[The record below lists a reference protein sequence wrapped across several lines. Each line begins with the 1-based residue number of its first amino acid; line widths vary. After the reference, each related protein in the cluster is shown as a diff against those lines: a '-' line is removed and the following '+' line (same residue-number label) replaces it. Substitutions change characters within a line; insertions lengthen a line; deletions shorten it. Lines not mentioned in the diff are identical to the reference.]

1 MLLAPSSLVRRDGSV
16 DGPDRGRRSTTRS
29 VGQRLCSGAT
39 RRRGPSPFRPAA
51 AQIDQLHPAAG
62 AKSSLLSAAAVT
74 RNLEMPSN
82 RSPTAQQIAGAKY
95 LKFIECIENMH

>member
-1 MLLAPSSLVRRDGSV
+1 MDAQVQVGRDQVSQE
-16 DGPDRGRRSTTRS
+16 P
-29 VGQRLCSGAT
+29 VGQDQIGQD
-39 RRRGPSPFRPAA
+39 
-51 AQIDQLHPAAG
+51 QIDQLHPAAG

-95 LKFIECIENMH
+95 LKFIESI